1 MKYLMNINI
10 GPVQSF
16 IEAARRTRDL
26 WYGSWLIS
34 ELSKYAAKTIL
45 EQPSNLLISPAITQV
60 EQLTPD
66 YMAVNRLLA
75 VTENPTLLGQ
85 KIREQLEIFL
95 LEQWTQVCS
104 RIGSIRSSQAELSV
118 ESLKAWI
125 DLDANPEGQIRD
137 LVECIWVAVPFDPN
151 RYKECRDEA
160 ERMLAARKNTRN
172 FEPVQWGRRKPKS
185 SLDGI
190 RESVIPESRYVADHE
205 RQNTELRAKK
215 VQILYRAYHAG
226 PAEQLSAVDLL
237 KRLGGNEEQF
247 ARIPSTSHIAARPFL
262 NALERDVTSIKPLV
276 DRLLATLTAKKNS
289 YGLTLDSIQNAAHA
303 SQVLGNYDGGFLY
316 ENRLRIE
323 AEEQDFNP
331 DWVDNLV
338 AELRSFY
345 RSLKHAAGERLEP
358 SPYYALLLADGDN
371 MGKAIDA
378 QTTIEKHQALA
389 RTLDDF
395 AREAGKIVQEHRG
408 SLVYAGGDD
417 VMAFLPLDTV
427 FVCANTLADKFR
439 EQLNPFANADGIK
452 PTLSCGI
459 TIAHHLEP
467 LSDVLR
473 MTRSAEK
480 EAKKIDGKDA
490 VAITLSKR
498 SGIDRTIKGRWQ
510 DGLTARLQEFIKL
523 YQERAIPHGYAYE
536 LANLHQRLTV
546 PAHWQ
551 KLSPSQL
558 DLTAAEAQEQNA
570 KGINFSLAEA
580 MKAEAKRILERKRTQ
595 TGTPFSKNAKV
606 TPLQDAIQTIS
617 LQELA
622 YELVI
627 AETLASAQYSN
638 LNGGVK

>member
-1 MKYLMNINI
+1 MKYLININI

-34 ELSKYAAKTIL
+34 ELAKCAARTIL
-45 EQPSNLLISPAITQV
+45 EQPNNLLISPAITQV
-60 EQLTPD
+60 EQLTPE

-75 VTENPTLLGQ
+75 VIEDPIRLGQ

-104 RIGSIRSSQAELSV
+104 RIAISIGSSQAELPV

-137 LVECIWVAVPFDPN
+137 LVECIWVAVPYDPD

-190 RESVIPESRYVADHE
+190 RESVIPEPRYVTDQE
-205 RQNTELRAKK
+205 QQNNELRAKK
-215 VQILYRAYHAG
+215 VQTLYKAYHAG
-226 PAEQLSAVDLL
+226 PAERLSAVDLL
-237 KRLGGNEEQF
+237 KRLGGNKERF
-247 ARIPSTSHIAARPFL
+247 TRVPSTSHIAARPFL
-262 NALERDVTSIKPLV
+262 NALDRDVVRVKPLV
-276 DRLLATLTAKKNS
+276 DSLIGTLTAKNS
-289 YGLTLDSIQNAAHA
+289 AYGLTLDTIQNATHA
-303 SQVLGNYDGGFLY
+303 SQVLGTYDSAFLY
-316 ENRLRIE
+316 DNRLRIE
-323 AEEQDFNP
+323 AEEQGFNTE
-331 DWVDNLV
+331 WTQNLV
-338 AELRSFY
+338 AELRAFY
-345 RSLKHAAGERLEP
+345 HSLKQILGTYMEP

-378 QTTIEKHQALA
+378 QTTIENHQALA
-389 RTLDDF
+389 RTLDNF
-395 AREAGKIVQEHRG
+395 AKQAGKIVQTYRG
-408 SLVYAGGDD
+408 ALVYAGGDD

-427 FVCANTLADKFR
+427 FVCAQELSDEFRKELKKHPTTDK
-439 EQLNPFANADGIK
+439 LS

-473 MTRSAEK
+473 LTRSSEK

-490 VAITLSKR
+490 IAITLSKR
-498 SGIDRTIKGRWQ
+498 SGIDRTIKDRWQ
-510 DGLTARLQEFIKL
+510 AGLTTRIQEFMKL
-523 YQERAIPHGYAYE
+523 YQQRAIPHGYAYE
-536 LANLHQRLTV
+536 LANLYQRLTV
-546 PAHWQ
+546 PPHWQ
-551 KLSPSQL
+551 KLSSTQL
-558 DLTAAEAQEQNA
+558 KTTEAEEQNA
-570 KGINFSLAEA
+570 KGINAYLTEA

-595 TGTPFSKNAKV
+595 AGTPVSVSGATKL
-606 TPLQDAIQTIS
+606 LQDAIQTVS

-627 AETLASAQYSN
+627 AETLAGAQYSN
-638 LNGGVK
+638 LDGGIK

>member
-45 EQPSNLLISPAITQV
+45 EQPNNLLISPAITQV

-104 RIGSIRSSQAELSV
+104 RIGLIGSSQAELPV

-151 RYKECRDEA
+151 RYKECRDAA

-185 SLDGI
+185 SLDGL
-190 RESVIPESRYVADHE
+190 RESVIPEPRYVADQE

-226 PAEQLSAVDLL
+226 PAERLSAVDLL
-237 KRLGGNEEQF
+237 KRLGGNEDRF

-262 NALERDVTSIKPLV
+262 NALDRDVTRVKPLV

-289 YGLTLDSIQNAAHA
+289 AYGLTLDSIQNVTHA
-303 SQVLGNYDGGFLY
+303 SQVLGTYDSAFLY

-331 DWVDNLV
+331 QWTENLV
-338 AELRSFY
+338 AELRAFY
-345 RSLKHAAGERLEP
+345 RSLKHILGTHTEP

-378 QTTIEKHQALA
+378 QTTIENHRALA
-389 RTLDDF
+389 RTLDSF
-395 AREAGKIVQEHRG
+395 AKNASKIVQEHRG
-408 SLVYAGGDD
+408 ALVYAGGDD

-427 FVCANTLADKFR
+427 FVCAQTLADEFR
-439 EQLNPFANADGIK
+439 EQLKSFANADGIK

-490 VAITLSKR
+490 IAITLSKR

-510 DGLTARLQEFIKL
+510 DGLTTRLQEFIKL
-523 YQERAIPHGYAYE
+523 YQECSIPHGYAYE
-536 LANLHQRLTV
+536 LANLYQRLTV
-546 PAHWQ
+546 PPQWQ
-551 KLSPSQL
+551 KLSPTQL
-558 DLTAAEAQEQNA
+558 QEQNA
-570 KGINFSLAEA
+570 KEINANLAGA

-595 TGTPFSKNAKV
+595 AGTPVSASGATKL
-606 TPLQDAIQTIS
+606 LQDAIQTVS

-627 AETLASAQYSN
+627 AETLAGAQYSN
-638 LNGGVK
+638 LNGGIK